1 MCEATVTRKP
11 LSTTIHDT
19 TETIRVAARVTPFCE
34 CVHVSLAQK
43 RSVILADEMGLGKTA
58 QTVCMLEHLRG
69 MEHVRGPFLII
80 VPLSTVEHWKREI
93 EDWTTCVHVVGALPV
108 VLRVPTVCASRTL
121 LQFVCTL
128 SDVCTISL
136 PPPPLCL
143 QHERGAVPRW

>member
-1 MCEATVTRKP
+1 M
-11 LSTTIHDT
+11 
-19 TETIRVAARVTPFCE
+19 
-34 CVHVSLAQK
+34 
-43 RSVILADEMGLGKTA
+43 ILTDEMGLGKTA

-108 VLRVPTVCASRTL
+108 ALRVPTVCAPRGHCCNSRARYQTCAPHL
-121 LQFVCTL
+121 F
-128 SDVCTISL
+128 
-136 PPPPLCL
+136 PPPPHPLCL